1 MVDADS
7 GRNVQKLAIGNGVD
21 AVAYDK
27 EAHLVF
33 TSNGEGNISVIRQE
47 GSDKYTGFA
56 NVPTQKGAKTMALD
70 TGKHVVYSVANA
82 AADASGKLGPFE
94 LIVAER

>member
-1 MVDADS
+1 M
-7 GRNVQKLAIGNGVD
+7 QKVAIGNGVD

-27 EAHLVF
+27 KAHLVF
-33 TSNGEGNISVIRQE
+33 TSNGEGSISVIRQE
-47 GSDKYTGFA
+47 SSDKYTGFA

-82 AADASGKLGPFE
+82 VPDASGKAGAFE
-94 LIVAER
+94 LIEVAK